1 MENQDKTQNTDKPN
15 TNFFQDLPNNPPIQA
30 QPQISNIIPQPTQ
43 SQAYPPNY
51 PQMSQIPFFNQNQNQ
66 QINLNI
72 NQQPVFPQ
80 INQLQ
85 QQNKSSQSFLEKVNS
100 TASGV
105 FDFIKSKA
113 PPIPSNIITK
123 KLLDNVDPL
132 TVISEIKQ
140 ENFDKILQKSIKEI
154 DCIKLEK
161 TKLNDLTVIVNVL
174 NPKQIT
180 NKSFFSKNYV
190 LYDISTPQ
198 FNWVVNRRYSDFIWL
213 RDCLKYF
220 FPGEILPILPKKK
233 IGNRNFEEDFINKR
247 AKGLQNFMN
256 EIINNE
262 KYKASEVLNIFLS
275 VNDRSLFETQ
285 MKNISPKSLI
295 RLSAQNIYNFEGK
308 NKIIDININN
318 ENEIFAHFNSISNY
332 LNGQNEFLENL
343 QRNLSNYKKCM
354 IEACHILEEI
364 ENIFS
369 KLTMMLTKVNISD
382 KMNNVYDN
390 YEIFFKN
397 WKRIQYNQSSIIKD
411 VVKNFFKD
419 VKMKF
424 CALIENYEKV
434 QSLQEDY
441 LNNKNKLIVKK
452 EMLWKQMDISKW
464 DLNQGEVLDNQRL
477 FTDKLYAQDKMC
489 YKDSFELKIQ
499 KDLLGYYFYHTDIN
513 FKRLIKDLNNSFFT
527 NIKEF
532 SNQIY
537 PSLSD
542 GINVWSDLETH
553 IKKS

>member
-1 MENQDKTQNTDKPN
+1 MENQDKNQNADMSKS
-15 TNFFQDLPNNPPIQA
+15 NFFQGLPNNPPIQT
-30 QPQISNIIPQPTQ
+30 QPQISNIIQQPIQ

-51 PQMSQIPFFNQNQNQ
+51 PQMSQIPLYNQNPNQ

-72 NQQPVFPQ
+72 NQQQTFPQ
-80 INQLQ
+80 VNQL
-85 QQNKSSQSFLEKVNS
+85 NPPIKSSQSFLEKVNS

-113 PPIPSNIITK
+113 PPIPTNIITN
-123 KLLDNVDPL
+123 KLLNNVDPL

-140 ENFDKILQKSIKEI
+140 ENFDKILEKSIKEI
-154 DCIKLEK
+154 DCLKLEK

-190 LYDISTPQ
+190 LYDVSTPQ

-220 FPGEILPILPKKK
+220 FPGDVLPILPKKK
-233 IGNRNFEEDFINKR
+233 IGNRNFEEDFIKKR

-275 VNDRSLFETQ
+275 INDRSLFETQ
-285 MKNISPKSLI
+285 MKNINPKSLI
-295 RLSAQNIYNFEGK
+295 RLSTQNIHNFESK

-318 ENEIFAHFNSISNY
+318 EAEIFAHFNSISNY
-332 LNGQNEFLENL
+332 LNGQNVFLENL
-343 QRNLSNYKKCM
+343 QKNLSNYKKCM
-354 IEACHILEEI
+354 LEACHILEEI
-364 ENIFS
+364 ENSFS

-419 VKMKF
+419 VQMK
-424 CALIENYEKV
+424 CGSLIENYEKV

-441 LNNKNKLIVKK
+441 LNNKNKLMAKK
-452 EMLWKQMDISKW
+452 EMLWKQMDITKW

-477 FTDKLYAQDKMC
+477 FTDKFYAQERMC
-489 YKDSFELKIQ
+489 FKDSFELKIQ

-553 IKKS
+553 IKKN

>member
-43 SQAYPPNY
+43 SQAYPPSY

-364 ENIFS
+364 ENSFS

-382 KMNNVYDN
+382 KMNNVYNN

-424 CALIENYEKV
+424 CTLIENYEKV

-441 LNNKNKLIVKK
+441 LNNKNKLMVKK

-532 SNQIY
+532 SDQIY

>member
-43 SQAYPPNY
+43 SQAYPPSY

-364 ENIFS
+364 ENSFS